1 MNNELG
7 RIWKE
12 ADASQFKEVS
22 LYLRGR
28 AEEYY
33 ETLWS
38 EYPVPEPTFDPG
50 TYRIHRKCSNHSAT
64 KKF

>member
-1 MNNELG
+1 MLGLLMNNELG

-12 ADASQFKEVS
+12 ADASQFKGVS

-33 ETLWS
+33 ETLRT
-38 EYPVPEPTFDPG
+38 E
-50 TYRIHRKCSNHSAT
+50 
-64 KKF
+64 